1 MNSFFNGW
9 NKNLSKTYSKDKDDF
24 WFKKDYQ
31 KNNDKINL
39 KNLLIKQ
46 WILNN
51 INENSLNKENTK
63 TFIKRKSW
71 KRS

>member
-31 KNNDKINL
+31 KNNDKINV

-46 WILNN
+46 
-51 INENSLNKENTK
+51 
-63 TFIKRKSW
+63 
-71 KRS
+71 